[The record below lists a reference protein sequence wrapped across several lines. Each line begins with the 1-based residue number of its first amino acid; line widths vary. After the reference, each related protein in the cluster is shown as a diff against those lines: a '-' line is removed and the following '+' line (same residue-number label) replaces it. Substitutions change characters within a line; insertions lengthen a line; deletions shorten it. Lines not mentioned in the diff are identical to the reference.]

1 MRRRQAREGEKVENV
16 LSLFFSVFN
25 LPFINLFCDQKGVP
39 GSISVFQQ
47 EREGGQSEREKKRKE
62 KKNVSK
68 QEEFLFLSLSNPSL
82 HVFEI

>member
-47 EREGGQSEREKKRKE
+47 EREGGQSEREKKRKD
-62 KKNVSK
+62 VSK

>member
-1 MRRRQAREGEKVENV
+1 VRRRQAREGEKVENV

-47 EREGGQSEREKKRKE
+47 EREGGQSECECEKKRKD
-62 KKNVSK
+62 VSK
-68 QEEFLFLSLSNPSL
+68 QEEFFFK
-82 HVFEI
+82 FEQP

>member
-47 EREGGQSEREKKRKE
+47 EREGGQSECEKKRKE
-62 KKNVSK
+62 KKRRIETGRIFFFK
-68 QEEFLFLSLSNPSL
+68 
-82 HVFEI
+82 FEQP